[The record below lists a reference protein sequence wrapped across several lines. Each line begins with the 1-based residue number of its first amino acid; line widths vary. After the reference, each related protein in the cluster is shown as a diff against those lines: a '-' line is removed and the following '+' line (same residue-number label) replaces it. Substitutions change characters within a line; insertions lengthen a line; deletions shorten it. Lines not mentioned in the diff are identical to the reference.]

1 MTRTPSLTIGTRGS
15 PLALA
20 QARLVAEALAAA
32 EPALA
37 EPGAIA
43 TQVIKTTGDHVLDRP
58 LAEIGGKGLF
68 TKEIEEA
75 LIDGRVD
82 IAVHS
87 YKDVPT
93 ALPDGLIIAACLTR
107 ADPRDALISPH
118 AASLRALPAGA
129 VVGTASLRRAA
140 QALAVRPDLQVVP
153 LRGAVGTRLRKLG
166 EGEVHATFLAMAGL
180 NRLGVAEAPIAA
192 LAVDEMLPAV
202 AQGAIAIEA
211 RADDART
218 LELLARIGHRPTS
231 VCTDAE
237 RAFLAELDGSCRTP
251 IAAFAELDGDRLHLR
266 GLVASTDGRRIW
278 RSERSGAAADAAR
291 LGRDAGAEV
300 RALQGNAAAG

>member
-43 TQVIKTTGDHVLDRP
+43 TQVIRTTGDHVLDRP

-93 ALPDGLIIAACLTR
+93 ALPDGLIIAASG
-107 ADPRDALISPH
+107 D
-118 AASLRALPAGA
+118 
-129 VVGTASLRRAA
+129 VGIA
-140 QALAVRPDLQVVP
+140 
-153 LRGAVGTRLRKLG
+153 RL
-166 EGEVHATFLAMAGL
+166 
-180 NRLGVAEAPIAA
+180 
-192 LAVDEMLPAV
+192 
-202 AQGAIAIEA
+202 
-211 RADDART
+211 
-218 LELLARIGHRPTS
+218 LEL
-231 VCTDAE
+231 
-237 RAFLAELDGSCRTP
+237 
-251 IAAFAELDGDRLHLR
+251 
-266 GLVASTDGRRIW
+266 
-278 RSERSGAAADAAR
+278 AAR
-291 LGRDAGAEV
+291 VVV
-300 RALQGNAAAG
+300 R